1 MNYEI
6 KYLDDK
12 KIVRVKIQ
20 GRLNFSLVQ
29 KYSVEAL
36 KLARGNNCSK
46 FLLDHTGSLLEAG
59 VYKLHTDGDTMEQF
73 GFKSNDKIA
82 VVISV
87 DHSPAHIWNARKS
100 NVKFSNIQY
109 FNSIDESVK
118 WLLED

>member
-109 FNSIDESVK
+109 FNSVDESIK